1 MLQPLLMIERLS
13 YSLQIA
19 PKYIK
24 NVLDLLENGATIP
37 FIARYRKDKTGG
49 LDEVKIEAI
58 RDRFKDLTHL
68 EDRRTFI
75 LTSLAEKGIQNQ
87 DIIGR
92 IKQSDNIQILED
104 LYAPFKSRKK
114 TRADIARERGL
125 EPLARLILSQRYF
138 TIITE
143 ASKYIKKD
151 VPDVESALQG
161 ARDIICEIISD
172 DVALKESLRM
182 TFQNKGIISTKVIK
196 NKVEEAVKYK
206 DYFAFSEQVKKIAG
220 HRFLAI
226 NRGSEEGYLRLSIEP
241 SLDDAI
247 FKIER
252 KYIKNNSEA
261 SEHVKLAIQD
271 SYKRL
276 IKPVLEN
283 EFLNKLKTNADKEA
297 IEVFSKNLKQLL
309 LASPLGNKKILAID
323 PGYRTG
329 CKLAMI
335 DADGSLLETA
345 VIYVHDSSKLKSS
358 HETISALLTKYGF
371 EVIAIGNG
379 TASKETEKFFREMQ
393 LDLPIFMVNEDGA
406 SVYSASE
413 AARQEFP
420 DLDLTF
426 RSAVSIGRR
435 LMDPLAELIKIDPKS
450 IGIGQYQHDV
460 NQVKLKEKLD
470 QTVESCVNA
479 VGVNL
484 NTADHTLLSYV
495 SGIGPALAQ
504 NIVDYRRKTGV
515 YKSRDELLKVP
526 RLGAKAYQQ
535 AAGFLRI
542 KDGTNVLDKSGVHPE
557 SYKIVYRM
565 AKDLGIMTEQLIGN
579 PILDGLDTRPYQDE
593 ENGELTLMDI
603 ISELKKPGL
612 DPRKET
618 TEFNFAPIES
628 IDELYE
634 GMIIPGKV
642 TNLTNFGAFIDI
654 GIKEGGMVH
663 ISEIANKY
671 IKDPAEVLSL
681 DQGVMVRII
690 GIDKDR
696 KRINLSI
703 KQVS

>member
-297 IEVFSKNLKQLL
+297 IEVFAKNLKQLL

-612 DPRKET
+612 DPRKEA

-696 KRINLSI
+696 KRISLSI

>member
-1 MLQPLLMIERLS
+1 MIERLS

>member
-1 MLQPLLMIERLS
+1 MIERLS

-297 IEVFSKNLKQLL
+297 IEVFAKNLKQLL

-612 DPRKET
+612 DPRKEA

-696 KRINLSI
+696 KRISLSI